1 MDDGWIMGDVVM
13 DDGGWIAVLVL
24 GVLAA
29 YAVLRL
35 VLRAY
40 FPPETK

>member
-1 MDDGWIMGDVVM
+1 MDLRV
-13 DDGGWIAVLVL
+13 IALVL
-24 GVLAA
+24 GLLAA
-29 YAVLRL
+29 YGVVRL